1 MKFKIESLETMM
13 VKTKY
18 GPKTKFRFVSDGQT
32 FDAWSKKGYTDN
44 FKVGH
49 NFDAEL
55 SGKPFKGVDTVQ
67 WPTTSQQPFTPSQP
81 QLDEAVKI
89 QLDRMERKIDKLLSA
104 SSGSSLTYSS
114 PEGTCRTSEV
124 KAHIPY
130 ADSPTPTDEDIPY

>member
-1 MKFKIESLETMM
+1 MKFKIQSLET
-13 VKTKY
+13 VLVTTKY

-32 FDAWSKKGYTDN
+32 FDAWAKKGYTDN

-49 NFDAEL
+49 TFDAEL

-104 SSGSSLTYSS
+104 SSGTYVT
-114 PEGTCRTSEV
+114 PVPQNVTSMTL
-124 KAHIPY
+124 PY
-130 ADSPTPTDEDIPY
+130 ADSPPPTDEDIPY

>member
-89 QLDRMERKIDKLLSA
+89 QLDRMERKIDKLLGVQMTPTVQNFA
-104 SSGSSLTYSS
+104 Q
-114 PEGTCRTSEV
+114 TSEV
-124 KAHIPY
+124 KYKEIPY
-130 ADSPTPTDEDIPY
+130 ADSPPPTDEDIPY